1 MPHAPM
7 RALLV
12 GLLLVT
18 AAEAQTVVQG
28 RVSDAETG
36 EGLPAATVQVLGTSR
51 GTITNRAGDYEI
63 AVPAGSADTLVVRFI
78 GYQPAFGVPQGGRLD
93 LALVPSVAELGEA
106 VVTASV
112 TADEIIQRVIDRKAE
127 WQSGLRTW
135 RAQAYSRQTIR
146 ADGQVVGV
154 IEGQTTAYWD
164 RDRGLREVVTG
175 KRTTGNLDAI
185 PANAFSAADQV
196 VNFYDDEIEF
206 GGFDLMGP
214 THPRSTRFYR
224 WAIEG
229 TRAIDG
235 QRVYDLS
242 FQPRN
247 PLQPGFE
254 GTLAVQTGEDALL
267 SVSARPSA
275 SVQFPLVNQFELTL
289 EQQFS
294 PFGLSVAGRSV
305 WLPADF
311 RMSGEGK
318 LGNAL
323 LRFPDL
329 GFAVSS
335 RFTDYAVNVAVP
347 DSLYDSDETAVD
359 SVALARGLE
368 PAGAVPLVAEEE
380 RALAEIDSTQS
391 LADALRPT
399 GPLARFFSVST
410 SADAPRQSGPARRG
424 LRFGGLDPILVY
436 NRAEGL
442 RVGGDVSAIV
452 GAVSVGGDLAYL
464 TAAERFSAH
473 GSLAVRVG
481 SQARVGVGVRR
492 ETFEI
497 GGSDYVE
504 GALNSLPALVNGD
517 DYFDYARR
525 EGVRGW
531 AEWRGGGPLQ
541 PLVSLGASLDDYDPA
556 RVETRYTLTERPLPA
571 DIAQADARDIGAA
584 TVGLRLGSLPDGL
597 AGGVTGFRGVAVRAE
612 LGTLLAESRRVGDS
626 DPDNEGYRRVEA
638 EARWFVPTILR
649 RRLLAPTLHVRLA
662 AGAASAS
669 LPVQRAFGIDGRHAG
684 LAPFGALRSR
694 TGRLTLAQRYAMVA
708 WEHDFR
714 SVLFEAL
721 GWRGSAPRGV
731 SLQVHGAHAWADGA
745 PGAPRTE
752 GSVVHH
758 EVGAS
763 LGLGYTLPV
772 RLDVTYRL
780 TDDPGVVFGIGLAR
794 LF

>member
-18 AAEAQTVVQG
+18 AADAQTVVQG

-63 AVPAGSADTLVVRFI
+63 AVPADADTLVVRYI
-78 GYQPAFGVPQGGRLD
+78 GYEPAFGVPRGGRLD
-93 LALVPSVAELGEA
+93 LALAPSVAELGEA

-112 TADEIIQRVIDRKAE
+112 TADEIIQRVIDRKAR
-127 WQSGLRTW
+127 WRAGLRTW
-135 RAQAYSRQTIR
+135 SAQAYSRQTIR
-146 ADGQVVGV
+146 ADGHVVGV

-164 RDRGLREVVTG
+164 RERGLREVVTG
-175 KRTTGNLDAI
+175 RRTTGNLDAI
-185 PANAFSAADQV
+185 PANAFTAADQV
-196 VNFYDDEIEF
+196 LNFYDDEIEF

-214 THPRSTRFYR
+214 THPRATRFYR

-229 TRAIDG
+229 TRALDG

-254 GTLAVQTGEDALL
+254 GTLAVQVGEDALL

-294 PFGLSVAGRSV
+294 PFGLAVGGEPV

-311 RMSGEGK
+311 RMSGSGK

-347 DSLYDSDETAVD
+347 DSLYEREGSAVD

-391 LADALRPT
+391 LAEAIRPT
-399 GPLARFFSVST
+399 GPLARFFNVST
-410 SADAPRQSGPARRG
+410 SADVPAQAEAPRRG
-424 LRFGGLDPILVY
+424 VRFGGLDPVLAY

-442 RVGGDVSAIV
+442 RAGAETSLSYGPVAV
-452 GAVSVGGDLAYL
+452 GADLAYL
-464 TAAERFSAH
+464 TAADRFSSH
-473 GSLAVRVG
+473 GSLAVRVA
-481 SQARVGVGVRR
+481 SRARVGVTVRR
-492 ETFEI
+492 ETVEI
-497 GGSDYVE
+497 GGSGYVE
-504 GALNSLPALVNGD
+504 GALNGVPALVNGD

-531 AEWRGGGPLQ
+531 AEWQGGGALR
-541 PLVSLGASLDDYDPA
+541 PLVQLGASLDDYDPA

-571 DIAQADARDIGAA
+571 DMAVADARDLGAA
-584 TVGLRLGSLPDGL
+584 TVRLRLGSLPAGL
-597 AGGVTGFRGVAVRAE
+597 AAGVTGFRGAQIRAE
-612 LGTLLAESRRVGDS
+612 LGTLLAESRRLGDAS
-626 DPDNEGYRRVEA
+626 PDNEGYRRLEGEV
-638 EARWFVPTILR
+638 RWFAPTFLR

-694 TGRLTLAQRYAMVA
+694 TGRLTLAQRYALVA

-714 SVLFEAL
+714 SVVFEAL

-745 PGAPRTE
+745 PGALHTE
-752 GSVVHH
+752 ASVVHH

-763 LGLGYTLPV
+763 LGLGYALPV

-780 TDDPGVVFGIGLAR
+780 TDGPGVVFGFGLAR

>member
-1 MPHAPM
+1 M

-12 GLLLVT
+12 GLLLVS
-18 AAEAQTVVQG
+18 AVEAQTVVQG

-36 EGLPAATVQVLGTSR
+36 EGLPAATVQVVGTTR

-78 GYQPAFGVPQGGRLD
+78 GYEPAFGVPRNGRLD

-106 VVTASV
+106 IVTASV
-112 TADEIIQRVIDRKAE
+112 TADEIIQRVIDRKAR
-127 WQSGLRTW
+127 WQAGLRTW
-135 RAQAYSRQTIR
+135 SAQAYSRQTIR
-146 ADGQVVGV
+146 ADGDVVGV

-214 THPRSTRFYR
+214 THPRATRFYR

-235 QRVYDLS
+235 HRVYDLS

-275 SVQFPLVNQFELTL
+275 SVQFPLVNRFELTL

-294 PFGLSVAGRSV
+294 PFGLAVEGRSV

-311 RMSGEGK
+311 RMDGQGK

-329 GFAVSS
+329 GFAISS
-335 RFTDYAVNVAVP
+335 RFTDYAINVAVP
-347 DSLYDSDETAVD
+347 DSLFESDETAVD
-359 SVALARGLE
+359 SVALARGLA
-368 PAGAVPLVAEEE
+368 PAGAVPLAAEEE

-391 LADALRPT
+391 LAEAIRPT
-399 GPLARFFSVST
+399 GPLARFFNVST
-410 SADAPRQSGPARRG
+410 AADPGDAAPASRG
-424 LRFGGLDPILVY
+424 LRVSTDPVLAY
-436 NRAEGL
+436 NRVEGARIGADL
-442 RVGGDVSAIV
+442 TVGSPSVGLNVMTAYQTAATRPSLGASVTGRLGTGLQASVSAR
-452 GAVSVGGDLAYL
+452 S
-464 TAAERFSAH
+464 
-473 GSLAVRVG
+473 
-481 SQARVGVGVRR
+481 
-492 ETFEI
+492 ETVAL
-497 GGSDYVE
+497 GGSDYVTPL
-504 GALNSLPALVNGD
+504 LNSVPALVNGD
-517 DYFDYARR
+517 DYFDYAERQGIGASVLWRR
-525 EGVRGW
+525 D
-531 AEWRGGGPLQ
+531 GPLR
-541 PLVSLGASLDDYDPA
+541 PSVRLGATFDDYA
-556 RVETRYTLTERPLPA
+556 TAEVETRYTLTERPLPPDNA
-571 DIAQADARDIGAA
+571 VVDVRDVAA
-584 TVGLRLGSLPDGL
+584 AALAVGVGDGFGGL
-597 AGGVTGFRGVAVRAE
+597 ASGVTGRRGARVVLETGR
-612 LGTLLAESRRVGDS
+612 LLAAETASGGEI
-626 DPDNEGYRRVEA
+626 EGERYGRVEGEVQWYA
-638 EARWFVPTILR
+638 PTILR
-649 RRLLAPTLHVRLA
+649 RRLLPPTLHVRLA
-662 AGAASAS
+662 AGAASAAT
-669 LPVQRAFGIDGRHAG
+669 PVQRAFGIDGRHAA

-694 TGRLTLAQRYAMVA
+694 TGRLTLAQRYALVA

-721 GWRGSAPRGV
+721 GWRGAAPRGV

-752 GSVVHH
+752 ASVVHH

-763 LGLGYTLPV
+763 LGLGYAAPV
-772 RLDVTYRL
+772 RLDATYRL
-780 TDDPGVVFGIGLAR
+780 TDDPGFVFGVGLAR

>member
-1 MPHAPM
+1 M
-7 RALLV
+7 RAFLA
-12 GLLLVT
+12 GLLLIS
-18 AAEAQTVVQG
+18 AAQAQTVVQG

-51 GTITNRAGDYEI
+51 GTITNRDGDYEI
-63 AVPAGSADTLVVRFI
+63 ALPAGSADTLVVRYI

-106 VVTASV
+106 VVTARV
-112 TADEIIQRVIDRKAE
+112 TADEIVQRVVDRKAR
-127 WQSGLRTW
+127 WRAGLRTW

-164 RDRGLREVVTG
+164 RERGLREVVTG

-185 PANAFSAADQV
+185 PADAFSAADQV

-214 THPRSTRFYR
+214 TNPRSTRFYR

-229 TRAIDG
+229 TRSIDG

-242 FQPRN
+242 FRPRN

-254 GTLAVQTGEDALL
+254 GTVAVQAGADALL
-267 SVSARPSA
+267 SVSASPSA

-294 PFGLSVAGRSV
+294 PFGLAVDGQSV

-311 RMSGEGK
+311 RMSGSGK

-329 GFAVSS
+329 GFAISS

-347 DSLYDSDETAVD
+347 DSLYDGDETAVD

-391 LADALRPT
+391 LAEALRPT
-399 GPLARFFSVST
+399 GPLARFVNVST
-410 SADAPRQSGPARRG
+410 SADAAGAPRQSAGG
-424 LRFGGLDPILVY
+424 FRFGGVDPVLAY

-442 RVGGDVSAIV
+442 RVGADASASLEPV
-452 GAVSVGGDLAYL
+452 AVRADLAYL

-473 GSLAVRVG
+473 GALV
-481 SQARVGVGVRR
+481 ARVARGTQVGIGARR

-497 GGSDYVE
+497 GGSGYVE
-504 GALNSLPALVNGD
+504 GALNSVPALVNGD

-525 EGVRGW
+525 EGVRTW
-531 AEWRGGGPLQ
+531 AEWRGGGPLRPFVQ
-541 PLVSLGASLDDYDPA
+541 LGASLDDYDPA

-571 DIAQADARDIGAA
+571 DMAVADARDIGAGA
-584 TVGLRLGSLPDGL
+584 LRLQLGSLPDGL
-597 AGGVTGFRGVAVRAE
+597 AGGVTGFRGAAVRAE
-612 LGTLLAESRRVGDS
+612 LGTLLAESRRVGDPV
-626 DPDNEGYRRVEA
+626 PDNQGYRRVEG
-638 EARWFVPTILR
+638 EVRWFVPTILR

-662 AGAASAS
+662 AGTASAS

-694 TGRLTLAQRYAMVA
+694 TGRLTLARQYALVA

-714 SVLFEAL
+714 SVVFEAL
-721 GWRGSAPRGV
+721 GWRGAAPRGV

-745 PGAPRTE
+745 PGAPATE
-752 GSVVHH
+752 ARVVHH
-758 EVGAS
+758 EVGTS
-763 LGLGYTLPV
+763 VGFGYALPV

-780 TDDPGVVFGIGLAR
+780 TDDPGFAIGVGLAR